1 MVGLIKQLI
10 EKEAIG
16 LYNVGTELKTMFSLA
31 GDVIPDFS
39 PTNVP
44 KNVSMNT
51 NKLKDAINR
60 DN

>member
-1 MVGLIKQLI
+1 MASLIKQLI

-31 GDVIPDFS
+31 GDVTPDFS

-44 KNVSMNT
+44 KNVSMNV
-51 NKLKDAINR
+51 NKLKIYLNE
-60 DN
+60 N